1 MRNASCSPLLQLPL
15 EVRNKIWAS
24 LLGDRLLHLE
34 YGSMNLASTTQDEYL
49 RSWSS
54 TVCQY
59 DRPEDEV
66 GEDDITWN
74 LSHSRCTFHVAR
86 RHGDY
91 PYWFYCCGSKRE
103 QSTHEEIHLTALRV
117 CRQIYNEADRV
128 LWSTNTFSFDDEVTF
143 LRFMDTRTTCQKRSL
158 KKLRLQMNAWEDA
171 SWSSVLGIRLIRSLV
186 GLRSLRLQIN
196 FFMHAKRYQWI
207 KAHGYDWNPRE
218 FQRRL
223 QFVQR
228 MKVLPLTEVE
238 VFIGEYSG
246 MYDESL
252 SWTAEDRTEYADV
265 IRRTLLDPEGAE
277 KYAQDQEDVK
287 ESNRQKRE
295 RNMERQALRA
305 ANQRK
310 TRQHDSVQKLI
321 EIDAGVDRK
330 SDEI

>member
-1 MRNASCSPLLQLPL
+1 
-15 EVRNKIWAS
+15 
-24 LLGDRLLHLE
+24 
-34 YGSMNLASTTQDEYL
+34 MNLASTTQDENL

-59 DRPEDEV
+59 DRPENEV

-74 LSHSRCTFHVAR
+74 LSHSRCLFHAAR
-86 RHGDY
+86 RNGEYD
-91 PYWFYCCGSKRE
+91 YWFYCCGSKRE
-103 QSTHEEIHLTALRV
+103 RSTHEEIPLTALRA

-128 LWSTNTFSFDDEVTF
+128 LWSTNTFSFDDDITF

-158 KKLRLQMNAWEDA
+158 KKLRLQTNAVEDED
-171 SWSSVLGIRLIRSLV
+171 WSSVLSIKLIRSLV

-196 FFMHAKRYQWI
+196 LFMPAKRYEWI

-218 FQRRL
+218 MQRRL
-223 QFVQR
+223 KFVQR

-238 VFIGEYSG
+238 VFIGDYSNLV
-246 MYDESL
+246 DESL

-295 RNMERQALRA
+295 RKMERQALRA
-305 ANQRK
+305 ATPRK
-310 TRQHDSVQKLI
+310 TSEHESVQELI
-321 EIDAGVDRK
+321 DIDAEVDRK
-330 SDEI
+330 SDEM